1 MGTPDFSVPTL
12 RCLIDAGHEI
22 VAVYCQPPRPAGR
35 GKKDRKSPVH
45 MFAEDAG
52 LSVHCPKSLRKEEP
66 QSEFS
71 AHNADIAIVVAY
83 GLILPKPVLD
93 APKHGCLNLHGSIL
107 PRWRGAAPIQRAI
120 MAGDTESGIGV
131 MRMEEGLDTGPV
143 CLEER
148 LSLKPNMTAGELHD
162 ALSEAGG
169 PLMVRALSQLEKG
182 ELECMPQSEDGVT
195 YASKIEKSES
205 HIDFNRPAQEVHNHI
220 RGLSPFPGA
229 WFEVEHEGRH
239 ERVKILECRMSDKS
253 GAAGCIL
260 DDQLTIA
267 CAEGAIQ
274 PERLQRAGKK
284 PMGREDFLRGRP
296 LRAGTCLR

>member
-12 RCLIDAGHEI
+12 RSLIDAGHDI

-83 GLILPKPVLD
+83 GLILPKSVLD

-120 MAGDTESGIGV
+120 MAGDNESGIGV

-148 LSLKPNMTAGELHD
+148 LGLKPNMTAGELHD

-284 PMGREDFLRGRP
+284 PMDREDFLRGRP